1 MERDLNRGGLQGD
14 VPTDGGDQGSEWFDD
29 SLDTRADAET
39 AIDRG
44 RQMEGSGSAEAF
56 SEAVDDAIPLGPAA
70 GDSGVER
77 HSTEYESETWD
88 D

>member
-1 MERDLNRGGLQGD
+1 MGRDINREGPQRD
-14 VPTDGGDQGSEWFDD
+14 VPTDGRDQGSESSDD

-44 RQMEGSGSAEAF
+44 HQMEGSGSAEAF

-77 HSTEYESETWD
+77 HRTEYESETWD